1 MHAEKCMHLMWF
13 SLRIMRKLKGENPKS
28 ALEVSDCQTD
38 AAAVDVCFLSMCLW
52 NIFVVSV
59 FFFFGMI
66 NCVPILRPFQ

>member
-1 MHAEKCMHLMWF
+1 MHAEKCMHLMRF

-38 AAAVDVCFLSMCLW
+38 AAAVDVFSFHVFVKYFCCFL
-52 NIFVVSV
+52 F